1 MRQSRLRR
9 QPRRLG
15 RGAGRG
21 LAKRGASSCSS
32 GSKAPLVI
40 AAPELAGDGIAVNC
54 ISSGPFA
61 TEMTVPLMQDPELSR
76 QFLSKIPL
84 GRWRQHGDIGELAL
98 YLCSEQADF
107 ITGTDIVID
116 GGWTAPHSNL
126 TRCTTFC

>member
-1 MRQSRLRR
+1 
-9 QPRRLG
+9 
-15 RGAGRG
+15 
-21 LAKRGASSCSS
+21 
-32 GSKAPLVI
+32 LVI